1 MNNPEPLDP
10 RKRGS
15 LRDNTFKQD
24 QPLTLQCEL
33 CQVPFPTAG
42 RRESGRVAVRTGR
55 SEGRAS
61 PGPQTGPLGDNYR
74 VITTLSSAPAHP
86 LPPTRIPSWE
96 GRGQLASAGPPP
108 ARRAQARGQ
117 RTRRPGS
124 GRSGCLA
131 LPWSCP
137 GLAKERGWASGQP
150 GRTKPARG
158 GCDGVSPS
166 ARPAL
171 SPGHVL

>member
-1 MNNPEPLDP
+1 M
-10 RKRGS
+10 S
-15 LRDNTFKQD
+15 S
-24 QPLTLQCEL
+24 
-33 CQVPFPTAG
+33 PFSHSWEKGEWAG
-42 RRESGRVAVRTGR
+42 RGEDWAERRQGLPWAWNGSKG
-55 SEGRAS
+55 
-61 PGPQTGPLGDNYR
+61 PPQTGPLGDNYR